1 MTRNYYY
8 FYLAIGA
15 IVIIT
20 AYSLVS
26 MFATLGN
33 HQQPANAINKVE
45 YNSTSTICID
55 YKPCV
60 TTICINNEPCHTI
73 TSNSTNTDNS
83 TNKKHTIVA
92 PFPQE
97 NV

>member
-8 FYLAIGA
+8 FYLAIAA
-15 IVIIT
+15 IVIISV
-20 AYSLVS
+20 YSLVLTS
-26 MFATLGN
+26 A
-33 HQQPANAINKVE
+33 ASAINKVE

-60 TTICINNEPCHTI
+60 TTICINNEPCHTV